1 MKAAAGI
8 VVALVVGCGIGY
20 GVALK
25 LPKASQGA
33 VTSGAPTDTSGPIFE
48 YDGKKFSEAD
58 LPSDVQT
65 SIYEF
70 RKENVHRIDS
80 VVSQYAMR
88 MDLARQAGRDEEV
101 PLPALEDLVNA
112 GKPSEEEIT
121 ELYEANK
128 DRLPPGTTFEQIRP
142 DIEKYMVNQ
151 KVAEVM
157 QAKSAEFKA
166 SNKYNFLIEHPLAP
180 IVAIDT
186 SKFPVVGNKD
196 SKIVVV
202 EVADY
207 LCPHCQMV
215 QTEVEEVITEM
226 GSTIRFS
233 PVAFSVRPEGLSGQL
248 ARGAHCAFKQG
259 DDKFWAW
266 HKSAFSMAK
275 TKGWKM
281 TDPESMDYVKEIL
294 ATIELD
300 NTVFEQCVDSDEAK
314 TAVADMIKSI
324 NALGVS
330 GTPTF
335 FVNGR
340 RLDMHGGRLKD
351 ELQKHL
357 KASSH

>member
-8 VVALVVGCGIGY
+8 VVALVAGVGIGY
-20 GVALK
+20 GIALK
-25 LPKASQGA
+25 MPKVGQGIMSSVGASA
-33 VTSGAPTDTSGPIFE
+33 DTTGPIFE
-48 YDGKKFSEAD
+48 YDGKKYAEAD

-70 RKENVHRIDS
+70 KKESVHKIDSLASQFAMRID
-80 VVSQYAMR
+80 
-88 MDLARQAGRDEEV
+88 LAKQAGRDKEV
-101 PLPALEDLVNA
+101 PLPAFEELLSA

-121 ELYEANK
+121 KLYEANK

-142 DIEKYMVNQ
+142 DIEKYMTNQ

-157 QAKSAEFKA
+157 QTKSAEFKA
-166 SNKYNFLIEHPLAP
+166 SNKYSFLLEHPQAP
-180 IVAIDT
+180 VVAIDT

-226 GSTIRFS
+226 GATIRFS

-248 ARGAHCAFKQG
+248 ARGAHCALKQG
-259 DDKFWAW
+259 EDKFWAW
-266 HKSAFSMAK
+266 HKSAFSVAK

-281 TDPESMDYVKEIL
+281 TDGESMDSVKEVL
-294 ATIELD
+294 ATIQLD
-300 NTVFEQCVDSDEAK
+300 NTAFEACVDAPETK
-314 TAVADMIKSI
+314 TALAEMIKTI

-330 GTPTF
+330 ATPTF

-340 RLDMHGGRLKD
+340 RLDIHGGLKA
-351 ELQKHL
+351 ELQKQL